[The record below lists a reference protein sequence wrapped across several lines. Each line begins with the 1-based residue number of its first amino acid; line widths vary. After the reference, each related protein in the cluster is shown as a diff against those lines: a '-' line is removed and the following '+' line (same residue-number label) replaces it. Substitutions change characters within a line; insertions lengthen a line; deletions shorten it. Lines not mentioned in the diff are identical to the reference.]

1 MVGMSSGSGTL
12 PPRLRQAGVTRRQAE
27 VLGAVADRLSNGE
40 IAAQLSISVRTVES
54 HVSSLLAKLQAA
66 DRRELA
72 TIARTVVVGPTSSA
86 RMPLS
91 LLELTERSAFVGRHE
106 ELALLRARWE
116 EATSGRRRVVLLLG
130 EAGIGKSR
138 LAAETALVA
147 DHGGALVLVGHCDR
161 EALVAY
167 QPFVEAM
174 TGLLELLPDAVAA
187 SALRRGGKELA
198 RLLPGLAASASHGAI
213 EDAGSPEAARYR
225 LYEAVAGL
233 VTSAAHDTP
242 VMLALEDLHW
252 ADPPTLQL
260 LTHLVRRADR
270 SRLLV
275 LGTVRTVRPEGA
287 VLGLLG
293 DLRREHDA
301 DVVWLQGLDAAEI
314 EALVTVDPG
323 GMTDQPS
330 DVRRRLAEQLHA
342 ETEGNPFFVRELL
355 RYRAPATPRR
365 SGGEAVRRGVPAT
378 VRDVI
383 VRRVET
389 LDAATRQ
396 VMSVAAIVGR
406 RFRLDLVAQASD
418 ISPDRFLGALEDAQA
433 CGLLSEAADHPA
445 WLDFSHALVRE
456 TLENELSPERR
467 RRLHRRV
474 AELLET
480 EDRDGH
486 VAELARHFHA
496 AATPADY
503 EEAVHY
509 ACAAAEQAT
518 SKLAYERSAEL
529 YGQALDALA
538 LASTVD
544 LARRFEVLLAR
555 AVSYRRAGLLELA
568 RQAATDAA
576 EMARQLGDPERI
588 ADAALAVGD
597 AAPVWSTDP
606 QLVALL
612 ERALDKIDERDQRR
626 GARLL
631 ARLAQAAYYSAPTD
645 RRRGLTKQALAL
657 AHAARDDT
665 TLASVLA
672 AQHVALWGPADVEER
687 LAIAGELV
695 AVAER
700 LGDQELALQGHAWRL
715 VDLLEIGD
723 VAAADIAISTHARLA
738 RDLGQPLHVRDSAL
752 WAATRALLDGRFD
765 DAARESQRALALGRR
780 AGDPHAEMFWWAQRY
795 WLVLEQDASTGD
807 MRVLLE
813 TYQVQAARYPHVPA
827 WQAKI
832 ALLHARL
839 GDQQAAAALAAQL
852 SAERFAELPR
862 DAVWVAGLYYLAEVT
877 AFLGDHTQA
886 GPLYELLLPFAARL
900 VVVDRALL
908 CLGSISRVLGLL
920 AALLADRTKATQH
933 LRDALA
939 KHEGMG
945 ARPLAARTQL
955 DLARLLRD
963 DTATTEA
970 AEHLASARATATE
983 LGMSRLLKQ
992 ICALER

>member
-1 MVGMSSGSGTL
+1 MVGMSSGSRTL

-862 DAVWVAGLYYLAEVT
+862 DAVWVAGLYYLAEVA

-939 KHEGMG
+939 KHEDMG

>member
-1 MVGMSSGSGTL
+1 
-12 PPRLRQAGVTRRQAE
+12 
-27 VLGAVADRLSNGE
+27 
-40 IAAQLSISVRTVES
+40 
-54 HVSSLLAKLQAA
+54 
-66 DRRELA
+66 
-72 TIARTVVVGPTSSA
+72 
-86 RMPLS
+86 
-91 LLELTERSAFVGRHE
+91 
-106 ELALLRARWE
+106 
-116 EATSGRRRVVLLLG
+116 
-130 EAGIGKSR
+130 
-138 LAAETALVA
+138 
-147 DHGGALVLVGHCDR
+147 
-161 EALVAY
+161 
-167 QPFVEAM
+167 M
-174 TGLLELLPDAVAA
+174 TGLIELLPDAVVA
-187 SALRRGGKELA
+187 SALRRGGRELA
-198 RLLPGLAASASHGAI
+198 RLLPGVVSSAARGSP

-225 LYEAVAGL
+225 LYEAVADL

-242 VMLALEDLHW
+242 VLLALEDLHW

-270 SRLLV
+270 CRLLIV
-275 LGTVRTVRPEGA
+275 GTVRTARPEGA
-287 VLGLLG
+287 VLNLLG

-301 DVVWLQGLDAAEI
+301 DVVPLQGLDVAEI
-314 EALVTVDPG
+314 EMLVAADTA
-323 GMTDQPS
+323 GMTDQPPGE
-330 DVRRRLAEQLHA
+330 RRRLAEQLHA

-355 RYRAPATPRR
+355 RYRAPALPRR
-365 SGGEAVRRGVPAT
+365 LGGEAVRRGVPGT
-378 VRDVI
+378 IRDVI
-383 VRRVET
+383 VRRVEA
-389 LDAATRQ
+389 LDAVTRE

-406 RFRLDLVAQASD
+406 RFRVDLVAQASD
-418 ISPDRFLGALEDAQA
+418 ISADRFLCALEEAQA
-433 CGLLSEAADHPA
+433 CGLVSEAADHPA

-456 TLENELSPERR
+456 TLESELSPERR
-467 RRLHRRV
+467 RRLHQRI

-486 VAELARHFHA
+486 VAELAQHFYA

-503 EEAVHY
+503 EGAVHY

-518 SKLAYERSAEL
+518 SKLAFERSAEL
-529 YGQALDALA
+529 YGRALDALA

-544 LARRFEVLLAR
+544 QTRRFDLLLAR
-555 AVSYRRAGLLELA
+555 AASYRRAGLQELA

-576 EMARQLGDPERI
+576 EVARQLGDPERF

-597 AAPVWSTDP
+597 AASVWSTDP
-606 QLVALL
+606 RLVALL
-612 ERALDKIDERDQRR
+612 ERALDTIDQHDERR

-631 ARLAQAAYYSAPTD
+631 ARLAQATYYSAPTD
-645 RRRGLTKQALAL
+645 RRRGLTQQALAL
-657 AHAARDDT
+657 AHAARDDA
-665 TLASVLA
+665 TLASVLS

-700 LGDQELALQGHAWRL
+700 LGEHELALQGHAWRL

-752 WAATRALLDGRFD
+752 WAATRGLLDGRFD
-765 DAARESQRALALGRR
+765 DAARESQRARSLGRR

-807 MRVLLE
+807 MRKLLE
-813 TYQVQAARYPHVPA
+813 TYQAQAARYPHVPA

-839 GDQQAAAALAAQL
+839 GDQQAAAALSAQL

-862 DAVWVAGLYYLAEVT
+862 DAVWVAGLYYLAEVA
-877 AFLGDHTQA
+877 AFLRDDTQA

-900 VVVDRALL
+900 VVVDRALV
-908 CLGSISRVLGLL
+908 CLGSVSRVLGLL
-920 AALLADRTKATQH
+920 AALLADRTRATQH
-933 LRDALA
+933 LRDALT

-945 ARPLAARTQL
+945 ARPLAARTQV

-963 DTATTEA
+963 DTATAEA
-970 AEHLASARATATE
+970 SEHLASARATATD
-983 LGMSRLLKQ
+983 LGMSRLLTQ